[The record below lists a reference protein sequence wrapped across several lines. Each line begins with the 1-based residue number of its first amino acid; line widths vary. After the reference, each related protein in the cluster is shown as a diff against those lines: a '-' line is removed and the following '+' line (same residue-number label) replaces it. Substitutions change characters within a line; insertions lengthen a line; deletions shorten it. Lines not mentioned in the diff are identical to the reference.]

1 MDSRA
6 PNGLEDQHVQGLNAS
21 KRVIKAVTFILALS
35 AGYFL
40 LKPVYY
46 ELYALSHPFRDNVS
60 VGSRIAEPAALAERV
75 KPQDV
80 STQFDSNEALDDSQ
94 SSEAE
99 EGGSRE
105 PKLDQ
110 QQVVE
115 LESRNQAE
123 EERLSQQSE
132 QQPEPVVTHTVQALA
147 EVEDEV
153 VEEPGTETFPNA
165 KAEAETALKPDTTCL
180 KKKQA
185 EIAAT
190 EEVQNR
196 LFKLQHPQDCSKV
209 KFLECDSKG
218 GSLEGTGSRLFFLT
232 RCFVK
237 GLEQNRVTVLNKG
250 QKGTQE
256 MLSPF
261 AEWSNCTMADVKN
274 AKKKGPKDAVVTYL
288 PKTKP
293 GDDMAIVEGIKGG
306 LVPKQY
312 AKRGY
317 FWWKAQ
323 EITYALRPT
332 DETLRA
338 LAQHKVGLGWKPG
351 MSVHG
356 VQVRRTDKLSEAK
369 PVALAHY
376 IEELKEIL
384 ASAPG
389 VSIADGD
396 PVVMLAS
403 DDVDIQKEATKVKG
417 IKFLKNAVA
426 PKRTIGVFK
435 GRVEKDALDIL
446 SLAHSDVLAFTYSSG
461 FGALAFLMKMAR
473 EGFCANWVS
482 MDGGKREWPVW
493 NLIGN
498 GGLTGGVPVGSKWA
512 SNVCH
517 ITKEEVGDDGD
528 GICTV
533 RMYNNKYTKTR
544 FIKSQCRC

>member
-1 MDSRA
+1 
-6 PNGLEDQHVQGLNAS
+6 
-21 KRVIKAVTFILALS
+21 
-35 AGYFL
+35 
-40 LKPVYY
+40 
-46 ELYALSHPFRDNVS
+46 
-60 VGSRIAEPAALAERV
+60 
-75 KPQDV
+75 
-80 STQFDSNEALDDSQ
+80 
-94 SSEAE
+94 
-99 EGGSRE
+99 
-105 PKLDQ
+105 
-110 QQVVE
+110 
-115 LESRNQAE
+115 
-123 EERLSQQSE
+123 
-132 QQPEPVVTHTVQALA
+132 
-147 EVEDEV
+147 
-153 VEEPGTETFPNA
+153 
-165 KAEAETALKPDTTCL
+165 
-180 KKKQA
+180 
-185 EIAAT
+185 
-190 EEVQNR
+190 
-196 LFKLQHPQDCSKV
+196 
-209 KFLECDSKG
+209 
-218 GSLEGTGSRLFFLT
+218 
-232 RCFVK
+232 
-237 GLEQNRVTVLNKG
+237 
-250 QKGTQE
+250 

-261 AEWSNCTMADVKN
+261 AEWSNCTMVDVKN
-274 AKKKGPKDAVVTYL
+274 AKKKGAKDAVVTYL

-293 GDDMAIVEGIKGG
+293 GEDMAIVEGIKGG

-332 DETLRA
+332 EETLQA
-338 LAQHKVGLGWKPG
+338 LAQHKAGLGWKPG

-389 VSIADGD
+389 VAAAPGD

-403 DDVDIQKEATKVKG
+403 DDADIQKEATKVKG
-417 IKFLKNAVA
+417 MKFLKNAVA

-512 SNVCH
+512 SNLCH

-544 FIKSQCRC
+544 FMKSQCKC